1 MFLKRK
7 RLYLFKLQELMT
19 SILTGDIIN
28 SRKNNNDSWLE
39 SLKKIL
45 KTYGETPKIW
55 QIYRG
60 DSFQLEIEDAEK
72 AFYAALKIKAQ
83 LKCTLNIDVR
93 IGIGIGKKEYNSS
106 KITES
111 NGEAF
116 INSGFAFDNY
126 LKKQNLAIKTP
137 WKEIDEELN
146 IALDLALLTI
156 DSWSVNSAEVFKIS
170 LEEQEATQ
178 KEIGAILGITQ
189 GRVSERQKRAG
200 LDPIMKLE
208 ERFRKLINQKINE

>member
-1 MFLKRK
+1 
-7 RLYLFKLQELMT
+7 MT

>member
-1 MFLKRK
+1 
-7 RLYLFKLQELMT
+7 MT

-28 SRKNNNDSWLE
+28 SRKNNNNSWLE
-39 SLKKIL
+39 SLKEIL
-45 KTYGETPKIW
+45 KTFGESPKNW

-60 DSFQLEIEDAEK
+60 DSFQLEVEDAEK

-83 LKCTLNIDVR
+83 LKYILNIDVR
-93 IGIGIGKKEYNSS
+93 IGIGIGKKEYNTS

-137 WKEIDEELN
+137 WKNIDEEIN
-146 IALDLALLTI
+146 IAFDLALLTI

-170 LEEQEATQ
+170 LEKKDATQ
-178 KEIGAILGITQ
+178 KEIGVILGITQ

-200 LDPIMKLE
+200 LEPIMKLE
-208 ERFRKLINQKINE
+208 RRFRKIINQEISE